1 MVFVTELEAALP
13 YRADGQTRCDPPSTS
28 SDGGIDTRIVSS
40 GTIALDPPGITLDIN
55 EIYER

>member
-1 MVFVTELEAALP
+1 LNPP
-13 YRADGQTRCDPPSTS
+13 YLIVLTARRGVIHHRRAP
-28 SDGGIDTRIVSS
+28 DGGIDTRIVSS